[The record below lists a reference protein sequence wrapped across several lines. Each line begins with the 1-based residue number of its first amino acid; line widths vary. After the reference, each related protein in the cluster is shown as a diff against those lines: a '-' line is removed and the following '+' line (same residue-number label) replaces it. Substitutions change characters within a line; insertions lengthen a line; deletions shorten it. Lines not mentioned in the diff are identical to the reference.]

1 MARILYFAYLVDKL
15 GRAQE
20 DLALPEN
27 VQDVRALLALLRAR
41 GGIWAQALAEDK
53 VQVLVNKQFS
63 PPEAKIADANEI
75 AIVSNSRY

>member
-20 DLALPEN
+20 DLVLP
-27 VQDVRALLALLRAR
+27 DSVREVRGLLAHLRAR
-41 GGIWAQALAEDK
+41 GGVWEKALTEDK

-63 PPEAKIADANEI
+63 TPETTISDTDVV
-75 AIVSNSRY
+75 AIVSSSPG

>member
-20 DLALPEN
+20 DFALPAG
-27 VQDVRALLALLRAR
+27 VQDVRGLLGVLRAR
-41 GGIWAQALAEDK
+41 GGVWEQALADDK

-63 PPEAKIADANEI
+63 TPQTTVADADVI
-75 AIVSNSRY
+75 AIVSASPG

>member
-20 DLALPEN
+20 NLALPET
-27 VQDVRALLALLRAR
+27 VQDVRSLLAQLRAR
-41 GGIWAQALAEDK
+41 GGVWENALTEEK

-63 PPEAKIADANEI
+63 TPETIISGTDVV
-75 AIVSNSRY
+75 AIVSSSPG